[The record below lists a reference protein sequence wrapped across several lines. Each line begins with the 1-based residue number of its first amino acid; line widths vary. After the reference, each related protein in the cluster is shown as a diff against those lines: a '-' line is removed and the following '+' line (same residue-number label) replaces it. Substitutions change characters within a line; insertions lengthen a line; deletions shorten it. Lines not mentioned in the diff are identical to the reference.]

1 MFFLSVRL
9 DDEGNFRKKRAN
21 FEEKILIRKKNK
33 TTKKE
38 SFEEELKKACEGLYY
53 VSETDAEIFPFFGGK
68 VKGSPLETIAL
79 NLGLKKETAV
89 EERIFVD
96 FFTRL
101 TKIQDWFTEIETKNA
116 KRFLALQ
123 KLLEEK
129 LEDLIVLR
137 TGRIQIDIYVVGI
150 DAAGNLAGIQ
160 TKTVET

>member
-1 MFFLSVRL
+1 MITQKNK
-9 DDEGNFRKKRAN
+9 EIKKHR
-21 FEEKILIRKKNK
+21 FEEYLRR
-33 TTKKE
+33 
-38 SFEEELKKACEGLYY
+38 ACEGVYY

-68 VKGSPLETIAL
+68 AAGRSRETIAL
-79 NLGLKKETAV
+79 ELGLKKETAV
-89 EERIFVD
+89 EERSFVD
-96 FFTRL
+96 FFARL

-123 KLLEEK
+123 KLLEEN